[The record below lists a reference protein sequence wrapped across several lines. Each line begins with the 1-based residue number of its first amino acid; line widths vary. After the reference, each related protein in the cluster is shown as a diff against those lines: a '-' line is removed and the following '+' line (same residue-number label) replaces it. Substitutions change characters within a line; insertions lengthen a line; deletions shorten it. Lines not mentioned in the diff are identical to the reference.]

1 MYVSFSDLSK
11 GLLLTVVQIFHCFL
25 TGRFH
30 GRAGQAYIEDGE
42 YIFSDSKGKEIITK
56 SNWAAKIQIGM
67 TFEMSIVVQK
77 SRSLASTFGSQTE
90 QCPRCNHACPKA
102 QSSIRMEW
110 KVAQV
115 IRS

>member
-1 MYVSFSDLSK
+1 MYVSFSNLSK

-77 SRSLASTFGSQTE
+77 SRSLAVKQNNVLSVTTHVLNRNLVFGW
-90 QCPRCNHACPKA
+90 NGK
-102 QSSIRMEW
+102 
-110 KVAQV
+110 
-115 IRS
+115 